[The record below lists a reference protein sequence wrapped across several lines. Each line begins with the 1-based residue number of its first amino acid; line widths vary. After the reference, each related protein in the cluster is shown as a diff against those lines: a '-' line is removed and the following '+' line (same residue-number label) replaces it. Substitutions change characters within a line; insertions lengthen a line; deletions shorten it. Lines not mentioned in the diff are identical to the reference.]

1 MNRYYSYLNTAV
13 AILNDY
19 PGQEPFAS
27 FLKRFFSQHK
37 KYGSK
42 DRKMISHLCYS
53 YFRLG
58 KAFPDLQVDNRIIL
72 GFFFSSQ
79 APSEMLGTLQPA
91 MNEHAGKS
99 FTEKIKLLND
109 GTLAIAGM
117 EINPDNFN
125 VFPWVQELGEQIDP
139 IKWNE
144 SFFIQPDL
152 FLRLRPGKEKS
163 VAAKLEEAS
172 IPYTSKSGS
181 CISLANASSIDKV
194 VALDTEAVIQD
205 INSQR
210 VGELMQLVKAPTS
223 QPLKV
228 WDCCAASGGKSILAY
243 DVLKNI
249 DLTVSDIRES
259 ILLNL
264 KKRLQ
269 HAGIN
274 NYFAFTGDLTHPG
287 FIFPKSRGGRS
298 NTPSFELIICDAPCT
313 GSGTWSRT
321 PEQLYYF
328 DPVAIDKY
336 STIQKKIASSAVQFL
351 QPNGYFLYITC
362 SVFKKENEEIVT
374 FLEANPRLELVEVKV
389 LPGYE
394 DKADTM
400 FAALFRNTPT
410 EAL

>member
-1 MNRYYSYLNTAV
+1 MKFDNQLRYATSIIKEYDGRTSLSAWLKDFFRTNKQMGSRDRKTVSEMVYGYYRLGFNEFSSIAERIKAFINVTDKLPEVKEYFFPDGTAPHNISYDKIFPFKELLSDG
-13 AILNDY
+13 ID
-19 PGQEPFAS
+19 PGEFARS
-27 FLKRFFSQHK
+27 FL
-37 KYGSK
+37 
-42 DRKMISHLCYS
+42 
-53 YFRLG
+53 
-58 KAFPDLQVDNRIIL
+58 V
-72 GFFFSSQ
+72 
-79 APSEMLGTLQPA
+79 QP
-91 MNEHAGKS
+91 
-99 FTEKIKLLND
+99 KL
-109 GTLAIAGM
+109 
-117 EINPDNFN
+117 
-125 VFPWVQELGEQIDP
+125 
-139 IKWNE
+139 
-144 SFFIQPDL
+144 FI
-152 FLRLRPGKEKS
+152 RVRPGNKQNVIEKL
-163 VAAKLEEAS
+163 VQHGINYEVDEHCIALQNTTKIEA
-172 IPYTSKSGS
+172 
-181 CISLANASSIDKV
+181 
-194 VALDTEAVIQD
+194 ALDINREVVIQD
-205 INSQR
+205 KSSQKTGLFIEQ
-210 VGELMQLVKAPTS
+210 VFEQVKNHPS
-223 QPLKV
+223 V